1 MQTAITESGEVSIP
15 AQLRRDMHLT
25 PGRIVVWEK
34 FSAGEIRLLV
44 RPMEQPKADPVA
56 AIGFAKR
63 QGLPACTTA
72 DWMAILRGG
81 EDD

>member
-1 MQTAITESGEVSIP
+1 MQTTITESGQVSIP
-15 AQLRRDMHLT
+15 AQLRREMQLT
-25 PGRIVVWEK
+25 AGRVVVWEK

-44 RPMEQPKADPVA
+44 TPVEKPKADPVA

-63 QGLPACTTA
+63 HGLPAGTTS
-72 DWMAILRGG
+72 DWMANLREG